1 MELINKKGMFYMTEK
16 IIDAN
21 AKRHDLDA
29 FNGLVFVHGLKDEP
43 YTTDKI
49 IAEHSGNKLKS
60 VKRLITNNRSEF
72 EDYGILRF
80 EIAKLP
86 GRGRPQK
93 TYQLNEQQATFLI
106 TMLDNTP
113 QVKQFKKNLVNEF
126 YCMKQELT
134 QRQINRAIEKPQ
146 RKMLMDAVK
155 SWPNA
160 NQWSYRNMTQLLL
173 KRATGGMT
181 AQQIK
186 KERHVKTALDGLT
199 VKEQERYTQ
208 LENIAIGLVGLNK
221 SWNEIKGLLLLA

>member
-1 MELINKKGMFYMTEK
+1 MTEK
-16 IIDAN
+16 VIEEA
-21 AKRHDLDA
+21 AKKHDLA
-29 FNGLVFVHGLKDEP
+29 GLAGLVFVHGLNEEP

-49 IAEHSGNKLKS
+49 IAEHSGNSLHA
-60 VKRLITNNRSEF
+60 VKVLIYNHKQDF
-72 EDYGILRF
+72 EDFGILSF
-80 EIAKLP
+80 EMTKLP

-93 TYQLNEQQATFLI
+93 TYHLNEQQATFLI

-113 QVKQFKKNLVNEF
+113 QVKQFKKSLVREF
-126 YCMKQELT
+126 YAMKQELT

-146 RKMLMDAVK
+146 RKTLMAAVK

-160 NQWSYRNMTQLLL
+160 PRHIYINMTQLLL

-199 VKEQERYTQ
+199 IKEQARYEQ
-208 LENIAIGLVGLNK
+208 LENIAIGLVSLNK
-221 SWNEIKGLLLLA
+221 TWDEVKGVLLLA

>member
-1 MELINKKGMFYMTEK
+1 MTEK
-16 IIDAN
+16 VIEKA
-21 AKRHDLDA
+21 AKKHDLA
-29 FNGLVFVHGLKDEP
+29 GLAGLVFVHGLNEEP

-49 IAEHSGNKLKS
+49 IAEHSGNSLHA
-60 VKRLITNNRSEF
+60 VKVLIYNHKQDF
-72 EDYGILRF
+72 EDFGILSF
-80 EIAKLP
+80 EMTKLP

-93 TYQLNEQQATFLI
+93 TYHLNEQQATFLI

-113 QVKQFKKNLVNEF
+113 QVKQFKKSLVREF
-126 YCMKQELT
+126 YAMKQELT

-146 RKMLMDAVK
+146 RKTLMDAVK

-160 NQWSYRNMTQLLL
+160 PRHIYINMTQLLL

-199 VKEQERYTQ
+199 VKEQARYEQ
-208 LENIAIGLVGLNK
+208 LENIAIGLVSLNK
-221 SWNEIKGLLLLA
+221 TWDEVKGVLLLA

>member
-1 MELINKKGMFYMTEK
+1 MTEK
-16 IIDAN
+16 IIEEA
-21 AKRHDLDA
+21 AKKHDLAGLAD
-29 FNGLVFVHGLKDEP
+29 LVFVHGLNEEP

-49 IAEHSGNKLKS
+49 IAEHSGNSLHA
-60 VKRLITNNRSEF
+60 VKVLIYNHKQDF
-72 EDYGILRF
+72 EDFGILSF
-80 EIAKLP
+80 EMTKLP

-93 TYQLNEQQATFLI
+93 TYHLNEQQATFLI

-113 QVKQFKKNLVNEF
+113 QVKQFKKSLVREF
-126 YCMKQELT
+126 YAMKQELT

-146 RKMLMDAVK
+146 RKTLMAAVK

-160 NQWSYRNMTQLLL
+160 PRHIYINMTQLLL

-199 VKEQERYTQ
+199 VKEQARYEQ
-208 LENIAIGLVGLNK
+208 LENIAIGLVSLNK
-221 SWNEIKGLLLLA
+221 TWDEVKGVLLLA